1 MPFSIFAFLYFLSNC
16 AHTES
21 VYITWQSL
29 PRKKNFL
36 KKRQYGLVII
46 IIIIIPSLLPL
57 FYVPKCKINL
67 TFKLEII
74 RGKFQTEL
82 SLCHKLWFFNPCI
95 ISIRCCR
102 RLIFQTINSVR
113 SNSLSLKYQRLT
125 PSGYRDLRIKKFK
138 WRKLNSF

>member
-1 MPFSIFAFLYFLSNC
+1 MCTHWISLHYLAVFTKKEKVIKKEAVRTGDYYYYYYSIPTPSFLYV
-16 AHTES
+16 T
-21 VYITWQSL
+21 
-29 PRKKNFL
+29 
-36 KKRQYGLVII
+36 
-46 IIIIIPSLLPL
+46 
-57 FYVPKCKINL
+57 KCKINL

-125 PSGYRDLRIKKFK
+125 PSGYRDIRIIKFK
-138 WRKLNSF
+138 WRKLNSFQTKLRFSNEEWK